1 MKNYKTPPLLFL
13 LIFGVIF
20 LIFLIINI
28 SLSKN
33 DYATLTIEGDNNSY
47 ILVNDSEKYCYM
59 PYYSYK
65 STPDLKIRNGKQPIF
80 NIFKQD
86 FGAYSKDSQRDFL
99 YCWQSGFGVQIVGL
113 YIKERSMDYLLMP
126 TSSNIYRICIL
137 NDNNDEILHFNS
149 KDEDVFDFFVEKYS
163 KDLNDYFFPL
173 NSRDKTVFNEK
184 YNVYVEYQNGD
195 ISRFLRCI
203 NETEFETLRSLKK

>member
-1 MKNYKTPPLLFL
+1 MKIYKKNTLFLL
-13 LIFGVIF
+13 LIFGAIF
-20 LIFLIINI
+20 LIFLAINI

-65 STPDLKIRNGKQPIF
+65 STPDLKIRNGKIPIL
-80 NIFKQD
+80 NMFKQD

-99 YCWQSGFGVQIVGL
+99 YCRQSGFGIQIVGL
-113 YIKERSMDYLLMP
+113 YIKELSMDYLLMP
-126 TSSNIYRICIL
+126 TPSNIYRICIL
-137 NDNNDEILHFNS
+137 NDNNDEILYFNFEN
-149 KDEDVFDFFVEKYS
+149 EDVFDFFVKKYS
-163 KDLNDYFFPL
+163 KELNDYSFPA
-173 NSRDKTVFNEK
+173 NTHDKTTFNEK
-184 YNVYVEYQNGD
+184 YKVYVEYQNGD

-203 NETEFETLRSLKK
+203 NEAEFELLYSMKK